1 MTDDIQRAIYL
12 IGYLQ
17 GRALRC
23 KPTTPE
29 ERDEAA
35 TVADLIAATLAGLAR
50 ADEVIEASRDIVA
63 TQRRFDDALAASAR
77 TMNLFSLPIRPIP
90 APLLTAAMHDHTAA
104 RALHKA
110 AIERYDRHDGTGE
123 SGS

>member
-1 MTDDIQRAIYL
+1 MTDDIARAIWL
-12 IGYLQ
+12 IGYLRGQ
-17 GRALRC
+17 AERV

-29 ERDEAA
+29 GRDEAA
-35 TVADLIAATLAGLAR
+35 TVADLIKATLDGLQR
-50 ADEVIEASRDIVA
+50 ANEVIEAGRDIVA

-77 TMNLFSLPIRPIP
+77 NFTPFSLVWQPAT
-90 APLLTAAMHDHTAA
+90 APLLTAAMHDCTAA

-123 SGS
+123 SG